1 VVAESRVTQGQVTQ
15 GRVTQGRPA
24 LGRPRS
30 ARADQ
35 AIRDATRKLLAEQGY
50 AAVTMEGVAARA
62 EVAKT
67 TLYRRWG
74 SKAELVTDAVAEF
87 LEAVPVTDQ
96 GSLRA
101 DVTAV
106 VDTVAELFGRPLVRV
121 AYLNL
126 VAEAAHDDALR
137 RRLNHAI
144 RDRFREA
151 VHAGRDRAV
160 ARGELAADADITLV
174 YDVLAGTLL
183 HRMFVLDEPADATF
197 RQSLVNFTLA
207 GLDAR

>member
-1 VVAESRVTQGQVTQ
+1 MVAES
-15 GRVTQGRPA
+15 RVTQGRPA

-67 TLYRRWG
+67 TLYRRWA
-74 SKAELVTDAVAEF
+74 SKAELVADAVAEF
-87 LEAVPVTDQ
+87 LEAVPVADQ

-106 VDTVAELFGRPLVRV
+106 VDTVAELFSRPLVRV

-126 VAEAAHDDALR
+126 VAEAARDDTLR

-151 VHAGRDRAV
+151 VRVGRDRAV
-160 ARGELAADADITLV
+160 DRGELAEGTDVGLV
-174 YDVLAGTLL
+174 YDVLAGVLL
-183 HRMFVLDEPADATF
+183 HRMFVLDEPADANF
-197 RQSLVNFTLA
+197 RQLLVDFTLA
-207 GLDAR
+207 GLGAP

>member
-1 VVAESRVTQGQVTQ
+1 MAESRVTQGRVTQ

-67 TLYRRWG
+67 TLYRRWA
-74 SKAELVTDAVAEF
+74 SKAELVADAVAEF

-101 DVTAV
+101 
-106 VDTVAELFGRPLVRV
+106 
-121 AYLNL
+121 
-126 VAEAAHDDALR
+126 
-137 RRLNHAI
+137 
-144 RDRFREA
+144 
-151 VHAGRDRAV
+151 
-160 ARGELAADADITLV
+160 
-174 YDVLAGTLL
+174 
-183 HRMFVLDEPADATF
+183 
-197 RQSLVNFTLA
+197 
-207 GLDAR
+207 

>member
-1 VVAESRVTQGQVTQ
+1 VVAES
-15 GRVTQGRPA
+15 RVTQGRPA

-62 EVAKT
+62 AVAKT
-67 TLYRRWG
+67 TLYRRWT
-74 SKAELVTDAVAEF
+74 SKAELVADAVAEF

-106 VDTVAELFGRPLVRV
+106 VDTVADLFGRPLVRV

-126 VAEAAHDDALR
+126 VAEAARDDTLR

-151 VHAGRDRAV
+151 VRAGRDRAV
-160 ARGELAADADITLV
+160 ARGELADGTDVGLV
-174 YDVLAGTLL
+174 YDVLAGVLL
-183 HRMFVLDEPADATF
+183 HRMFVLDEPADTNF
-197 RQSLVNFTLA
+197 RQLLVDFTLA
-207 GLDAR
+207 GLGAR